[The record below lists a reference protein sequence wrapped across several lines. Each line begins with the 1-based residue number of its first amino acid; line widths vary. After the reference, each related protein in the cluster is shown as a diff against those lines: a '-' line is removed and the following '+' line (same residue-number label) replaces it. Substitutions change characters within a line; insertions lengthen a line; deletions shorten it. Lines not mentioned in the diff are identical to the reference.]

1 MQENKPNIKFTISG
15 LRGVWGENLNESVT
29 REYITAFAV
38 FLQKRIT
45 RVSPSFG
52 EGLGMGPDTGLPLTP
67 SQGGGTKPRILIGN
81 DARKSGPI
89 IKQIAIDILT
99 QAGFEIIDTGL
110 TPTPTVLFLVR
121 TLGLDGAIMLTA
133 SHNPPEYNGIKFVTG
148 KALFTN
154 REEVDEIQSYLRQ
167 KPDWHSQDSERL
179 VEGIPT
185 QTIEFPTRGPKNPD
199 YVKEVN
205 YELLQTYID
214 HILAH
219 VDVELIKS
227 KKFTVVLD
235 AINSVGSY
243 MGPQLLTAL
252 GCTVT
257 TINGIPNGEFAHMPE
272 PLPEN
277 LTELGEKVTEMHAD
291 IGFALDPDG
300 DRLVV
305 CDETGTVV
313 FEEYM
318 LTLAISAVLKKTPG
332 NIVTNLST
340 SNTNK
345 DLIESFG
352 FKNYRTK
359 VGEANVVEGITDH
372 NAVIGGEGSGGVIY
386 PAINLARDGFVGMA
400 LILESLAL
408 EDKKVS
414 QIIDS
419 FSKYIFVKEKIPFT
433 GDLTETIQKVVAL
446 FPQGISDTQ
455 DGLRLDFADN
465 SWIQLRTSNTEP
477 IIRIFG
483 EGKNRESIM
492 EKIEKIKKS
501 L

>member
-15 LRGVWGENLNESVT
+15 LRGVWGENLNENVA

-38 FLQKRIT
+38 FLKKR
-45 RVSPSFG
+45 
-52 EGLGMGPDTGLPLTP
+52 EA
-67 SQGGGTKPRILIGN
+67 KKILIGN

-133 SHNPPEYNGIKFVTG
+133 SHNPPEYNGIKFITN

-154 REEVDEIQSYLRQ
+154 SAEVEEIKSYLGSLEFS
-167 KPDWHSQDSERL
+167 SQDSASRPVPTPPLSALL
-179 VEGIPT
+179 VSENSEESAKIK
-185 QTIEFPTRGPKNPD
+185 QTH
-199 YVKEVN
+199 
-205 YELLQTYID
+205 ID

-243 MGPQLLTAL
+243 LGPQLLTAL

-277 LTELGEKVTEMHAD
+277 LTELGTKVTEMHAD

-300 DRLVV
+300 DRLVI

-332 NIVTNLST
+332 DIVTNLST
-340 SNTNK
+340 SNTNT
-345 DLIESFG
+345 DLVESFG

-414 QIIDS
+414 QIVDG
-419 FSKYIFVKEKIPFT
+419 FSKYIFIKEKMPFA
-433 GDLTETIQKVVAL
+433 GDIAQAIEKVIAL
-446 FPQGISDTQ
+446 FPNGIIDRQ
-455 DGLRLDFADN
+455 DGLRIDFPDTN
-465 SWIQLRTSNTEP
+465 NNSVSWIQLRSSNTEP

-483 EGKNRESIM
+483 EGKDRESIL
-492 EKIEKIKKS
+492 EKIELVKRS

>member
-1 MQENKPNIKFTISG
+1 MEENKLTNNNKPKFTISG
-15 LRGVWGENLNESVT
+15 LRGVWGENLNESVA

-38 FLQKRIT
+38 FLQKH
-45 RVSPSFG
+45 G
-52 EGLGMGPDTGLPLTP
+52 A
-67 SQGGGTKPRILIGN
+67 KKILIGN

-89 IKQIAIDILT
+89 IKGIAIEILT
-99 QAGFEIIDTGL
+99 KAGFDIIDTGL

-133 SHNPPEYNGIKFVTG
+133 SHNPPEYNGIKFITN

-154 REEVDEIQSYLRQ
+154 SAEVEEIKSYLGQ
-167 KPDWHSQDSERL
+167 APKQYYQDFERL
-179 VEGIPT
+179 VE
-185 QTIEFPTRGPKNPD
+185 QNSQKNNLDFATRGPKNPENA
-199 YVKEVN
+199 VLVAGTLHQKH
-205 YELLQTYID
+205 ID
-214 HILAH
+214 HILSH

-243 MGPQLLTAL
+243 MGPQLLETL
-252 GCTVT
+252 GCNVT

-277 LTELGEKVTEMHAD
+277 LTELGEKVKQMHAD

-318 LTLAISAVLKKTPG
+318 LTLAMNAVLKKTPG
-332 NIVTNLST
+332 DIVTNLST
-340 SNTNK
+340 TNTNK
-345 DLIESFG
+345 DLVESFG

-359 VGEANVVEGITDH
+359 VGEANVVEGITTH
-372 NAVIGGEGSGGVIY
+372 NAVIGGEGGGGVIY

-408 EDKKVS
+408 EERKVS
-414 QIIDS
+414 EIIDS
-419 FSKYIFVKEKIPFT
+419 FSKYIFIKEKMPFA
-433 GDLTETIQKVVAL
+433 GDITHAIEKVIAL
-446 FPQGISDTQ
+446 FPEGTVDTQ
-455 DGLRLDFADN
+455 DGLRIDFPDTDN
-465 SWIQLRTSNTEP
+465 NAVSWIQLRSSNTEP
-477 IIRIFG
+477 IIRIFA

-492 EKIEKIKKS
+492 EKIELVKKS